1 MQIVLR
7 EGIYNNQT
15 IMTDTDL
22 DSGML
27 GDLNNPKGC
36 RNLLLIMLISLIIM
50 FAVAF
55 MLL

>member
-1 MQIVLR
+1 
-7 EGIYNNQT
+7 
-15 IMTDTDL
+15 MTDTYL

-36 RNLLLIMLISLIIM
+36 RNLLLIILISLIIM